1 MPIGSWFSL
10 RHGEYRMQP
19 DKRIISRENIEL
31 EIYKTFEQYIES
43 KNITIADFLNKLEL
57 DLLKGVSYRKIKF
70 SYESLMKLVLFQ
82 KLKGIKFHTKLTKY
96 LNRHPTEKFKL
107 GFKKTPDRRTIGF
120 FLHHILD
127 KETKELL
134 NFTAKKIEE
143 ISEKFDIILDMQI
156 PQPEKKETKITD
168 INRNFYYKKQ
178 QKTTE
183 VSRMFKKRFS
193 SVIDLNIH
201 RNAIYTK
208 NEFINLILH
217 MCFTQDFAENG
228 SKTSKLQRSK
238 TPDADTFLYHLK
250 NYKNIGQIQRMYQS
264 YFEMIWESA
273 KKANMFRKPVD
284 VAIDFTDWFFYGD
297 KNAPMVVEKK
307 PERGTTHCYRFATI
321 SIVEP
326 KQRFT
331 LLAIP
336 VGPLANK
343 ETIIRTLLNYASH
356 RVKIKRLYADRGFFD
371 SNSIEIFKRYQIKFL
386 MPCSANS
393 RIKRVLEVM
402 SAPKVITNYVM
413 KTSRFN
419 VVLVEDE
426 YGIKRAFATNIDFD
440 ENDVGLSK
448 RLFYLYSKRWGIETG
463 YRVKKHSFRAK
474 TTSKNYF
481 IRLFY
486 FLFSA
491 LLYNLW
497 ILASIIISLALF
509 GFVKDVRI
517 VKSKFFVSVLLTIDP
532 GG

>member
-1 MPIGSWFSL
+1 LAGNNNMTGSQRAISK
-10 RHGEYRMQP
+10 
-19 DKRIISRENIEL
+19 KRIVEG
-31 EIYKTFEQYIES
+31 IYKTFES
-43 KNITIADFLNKLEL
+43 FKNKKNITIIDILNKLEIN
-57 DLLKGVSYRKIKF
+57 SFFQFNYRSIKF
-70 SYESLMKLVLFQ
+70 SFESLVNLIVFQ
-82 KLKGIKFHTKLTKY
+82 KFKGIKFQTQLIRYLRRHRNELKL
-96 LNRHPTEKFKL
+96 L
-107 GFKKTPDRRTIGF
+107 GFENIPDQTTISYF
-120 FLHHILD
+120 INHILD

-134 NFTAKKIEE
+134 NFIVKKIEE
-143 ISEKFDIILDMQI
+143 ISDKFDIIKDIQI
-156 PQPEKKETKITD
+156 PKPILTKTIEK
-168 INRNFYYKKQ
+168 NRNFYYNKK

-183 VSRMFKKRFS
+183 VSRIFKKRFT
-193 SVIDLNIH
+193 SVIDLNLH
-201 RNAIYTK
+201 QNSIYTK
-208 NEFINLILH
+208 KDFIDLFLH
-217 MCFTQDFAENG
+217 MIFTGDYAESG
-228 SKTSKLQRSK
+228 SETLKQKRMK

-250 NYKNIGQIQRMYQS
+250 NFQNIGQIQRMYQT

-273 KKANMFRKPVD
+273 RKANMFRKPVD

-336 VGPLANK
+336 VGPFDKK
-343 ETIIRTLLNYASH
+343 ETIIRTLLNYASQ

-371 SNSIEIFKRYQIKFL
+371 SNSIEIFNRYQIKFII
-386 MPCSANS
+386 PCSANS
-393 RIKRVLEVM
+393 RIKRILEVM
-402 SAPKVITNYVM
+402 PAPKVITNYVM
-413 KTSRFN
+413 KISRFN

-426 YGIKRAFATNIDFD
+426 NGIKRAFATNIDFD

-463 YRVKKHSFRAK
+463 YRVKKHYFRAK

-509 GFVKDVRI
+509 GFIKDVRL
-517 VKSKFFVSVLLTIDP
+517 VKSKYFVSVLFTIDP

>member
-1 MPIGSWFSL
+1 MLVGSPL
-10 RHGEYRMQP
+10 AGNNRMLGS
-19 DKRIISRENIEL
+19 KRVISKKHIEL
-31 EIYKTFEQYIES
+31 EIYKTFEKIEN
-43 KNITIADFLNKLEL
+43 KNKIGIADFLNKFEIGPLI
-57 DLLKGVSYRKIKF
+57 SFNYRSVKY
-70 SYESLMKLVLFQ
+70 SYESLIKLIIFQ
-82 KLKGIKFHTKLTKY
+82 KLKGIKFQTQIVHYLKRHRDELKL
-96 LNRHPTEKFKL
+96 L
-107 GFKKTPDRRTIGF
+107 GFKETPDQTTISYF
-120 FLHHILD
+120 ISKKLD
-127 KETKELL
+127 NETKSLL
-134 NFTAKKIEE
+134 NFITKKIEE
-143 ISEKFDIILDMQI
+143 ISEKFDIIIDIQI
-156 PQPEKKETKITD
+156 PHIEKPEIKIQNENRNFFYKKKTKITE
-168 INRNFYYKKQ
+168 I
-178 QKTTE
+178 
-183 VSRMFKKRFS
+183 SRLFKKRFS

-201 RNAIYTK
+201 HNAIYTK
-208 NEFINLILH
+208 KDFIDLFLH
-217 MCFTQDFAENG
+217 MIFTGDYAENG
-228 SKTSKLQRSK
+228 SETLRQKRNK
-238 TPDADTFLYHLK
+238 TPNADTFLYHLK
-250 NYKNIGQIQRMYQS
+250 NYKNMEQIQRMYQT

-336 VGPLANK
+336 VGPFDRK
-343 ETIIRTLLNYASH
+343 ETIIRILLNYASQ
-356 RVKIKRLYADRGFFD
+356 RVKIKRIYADRGFFD
-371 SNSIEIFKRYQIKFL
+371 SNSIEIFNQYQKKFVI
-386 MPCSANS
+386 PCSANP
-393 RIKRVLEVM
+393 RIKRVLEVTP
-402 SAPKVITNYVM
+402 APKVITNYVM
-413 KTSRFN
+413 KTSMFN
-419 VVLVEDE
+419 VVIVEDE
-426 YGIKRAFATNIDFD
+426 NRIKRAFATNINFD

-517 VKSKFFVSVLLTIDP
+517 VKSKYFVSVLFTIDP

>member
-1 MPIGSWFSL
+1 MRSGKQ
-10 RHGEYRMQP
+10 H
-19 DKRIISRENIEL
+19 ISNKTIEL
-31 EIYKTFEQYIES
+31 EIYKTFGQV
-43 KNITIADFLNKLEL
+43 KNKKEITIVDFLSKLNLEEIFPS
-57 DLLKGVSYRKIKF
+57 SYRSIKF
-70 SYESLMKLVLFQ
+70 PYHSLLRLLIFQ
-82 KLKGIKFHTKLTKY
+82 KLKGIKFQTQLVRYLKRHRDEMKL
-96 LNRHPTEKFKL
+96 L
-107 GFKKTPDRRTIGF
+107 GFKEIPDQTTISYF
-120 FLHHILD
+120 INHILD
-127 KETKELL
+127 DETKELL

-143 ISEKFDIILDMQI
+143 ISEKFDIILDI
-156 PQPEKKETKITD
+156 HVLQPEKTERKIID
-168 INRNFYYKKQ
+168 KNRNFFYRKQ

-183 VSRMFKKRFS
+183 VSRMFKKRFT

-201 RNAIYTK
+201 HNAIYTK
-208 NEFINLILH
+208 KDFIDLILH
-217 MCFTQDFAENG
+217 MIFTDNYAECG
-228 SKTSKLQRSK
+228 SETLKKDRNK
-238 TPDADTFLYHLK
+238 TPNADTFLYHLK
-250 NYKNIGQIQRMYQS
+250 NYQNIGQIQRMYQT

-336 VGPLANK
+336 VGPLVRK
-343 ETIIRTLLNYASH
+343 ETIIRTLLNYASQ

-393 RIKRVLEVM
+393 RIKRVLEVLP
-402 SAPKVITNYVM
+402 APKVITNYVM
-413 KTSRFN
+413 KTSTFN

-426 YGIKRAFATNIDFD
+426 NGIKRAFATNIDFD
-440 ENDVGLSK
+440 ENDAGLSK
-448 RLFYLYSKRWGIETG
+448 RLFYLYSKRWGIETS

>member
-1 MPIGSWFSL
+1 MAGT
-10 RHGEYRMQP
+10 
-19 DKRIISRENIEL
+19 KRVISKKHIEK
-31 EIYKTFEQYIES
+31 EIYKTFEKIDN
-43 KNITIADFLNKLEL
+43 KKRICIADFLNKLEINSL
-57 DLLKGVSYRKIKF
+57 FLTNYRSIKF
-70 SYESLMKLVLFQ
+70 SYDSFIKLILLQ
-82 KLKGIKFHTKLTKY
+82 KIKKIKFQTQLIRYLKRHRDELKL
-96 LNRHPTEKFKL
+96 L
-107 GFKKTPDRRTIGF
+107 GFEEIPDQTTISYF
-120 FLHHILD
+120 MNHILSD
-127 KETKELL
+127 ETKELL
-134 NFTAKKIEE
+134 NFIINKIEE
-143 ISEKFDIILDMQI
+143 ISEKFDIIVDIQI
-156 PQPEKKETKITD
+156 PNIEKAKVKIQNK
-168 INRNFYYKKQ
+168 NRNFFYKKK

-183 VSRMFKKRFS
+183 ISRMFKKRFS
-193 SVIDLNIH
+193 SVIDLNLH
-201 RNAIYTK
+201 HNVIYSK
-208 NEFINLILH
+208 KDFIDLFLH
-217 MCFTQDFAENG
+217 MIFTGDYAENG
-228 SKTSKLQRSK
+228 SETLRQKRNRV
-238 TPDADTFLYHLK
+238 PNADTFLYHLK
-250 NYKNIGQIQRMYQS
+250 NYKNIGQIQRMYQT

-273 KKANMFRKPVD
+273 RKANMFRKPVD

-336 VGPLANK
+336 VGPFDRK
-343 ETIIRTLLNYASH
+343 ETIIRTLLTYASQ

-371 SNSIEIFKRYQIKFL
+371 SNSIEIFKRYHIKFII
-386 MPCSANS
+386 PCSANA

-402 SAPKVITNYVM
+402 PAPKVITNYVM
-413 KTSRFN
+413 KISRFN

-426 YGIKRAFATNIDFD
+426 NGIKRAFATNIDFD
-440 ENDVGLSK
+440 ENDARLSK

-509 GFVKDVRI
+509 GFVKDVRL
-517 VKSKFFVSVLLTIDP
+517 VKSKYFVSVLFAIDP

>member
-1 MPIGSWFSL
+1 MTGSQL
-10 RHGEYRMQP
+10 V
-19 DKRIISRENIEL
+19 ISKKNIEL
-31 EIYKTFEQYIES
+31 EIYNTFEKIEYKKKIS
-43 KNITIADFLNKLEL
+43 IADFLNRLAIH
-57 DLLKGVSYRKIKF
+57 SFFNINYRSIKY
-70 SYESLMKLVLFQ
+70 SYESLINLIIFQ
-82 KLKGIKFHTKLTKY
+82 KLKGIKFQTQIVRYLKRHRDELKL
-96 LNRHPTEKFKL
+96 L
-107 GFKKTPDRRTIGF
+107 GFKEIPDQTTISYF
-120 FLHHILD
+120 TKHILD
-127 KETKELL
+127 DDIQELIHFIA
-134 NFTAKKIEE
+134 NKIEE
-143 ISEKFDIILDMQI
+143 ISEKFDIILDNQI
-156 PQPEKKETKITD
+156 PRSEKPISDTSDK
-168 INRNFYYKKQ
+168 NRNFYYRKS

-183 VSRMFKKRFS
+183 ISRMFKKRFS

-201 RNAIYTK
+201 QNAIYSK
-208 NEFINLILH
+208 NDFIDLILH
-217 MCFTQDFAENG
+217 MIFTGDYAENG
-228 SKTSKLQRSK
+228 SETLKQKRNR
-238 TPDADTFLYHLK
+238 TPNADTFLYHLK
-250 NYKNIGQIQRMYQS
+250 NYKNIGQIQRMYQT

-273 KKANMFRKPVD
+273 KKANMFRRPVD

-297 KNAPMVVEKK
+297 RNAPMVVEKK

-336 VGPLANK
+336 VGPMNRK
-343 ETIIRTLLNYASH
+343 ETIIRTLLNYAAQ

-371 SNSIEIFKRYQIKFL
+371 SNSIEIFKRFQIKFII
-386 MPCSANS
+386 PCSANQ
-393 RIKRVLEVM
+393 RIKRILEIM
-402 SAPKVITNYVM
+402 PAPKVITNYVM
-413 KTSRFN
+413 INSRFN
-419 VVLVEDE
+419 VILVEDE
-426 YGIKRAFATNIDFD
+426 FGIKRAFATNIDFD

-509 GFVKDVRI
+509 GLVKDVRL
-517 VKSKFFVSVLLTIDP
+517 VKSKYFVSVLFAIDP

>member
-1 MPIGSWFSL
+1 MRSSK
-10 RHGEYRMQP
+10 QN
-19 DKRIISRENIEL
+19 ISKSYIEK
-31 EIYKTFEQYIES
+31 EIYNTFEIIEN
-43 KNITIADFLNKLEL
+43 KKKICIADFLNKLEINSL
-57 DLLKGVSYRKIKF
+57 VPINYRSIKF
-70 SYESLMKLVLFQ
+70 SCESLIKLIIFQ
-82 KLKGIKFHTKLTKY
+82 KLKGMKFQTQLIRYLKRHRNELKL
-96 LNRHPTEKFKL
+96 L
-107 GFKKTPDRRTIGF
+107 GLDEIPDQTTISYF
-120 FLHHILD
+120 INHILD
-127 KETKELL
+127 NETKELL
-134 NFTAKKIEE
+134 NYTTKKIEE
-143 ISEKFDIILDMQI
+143 ISEKFDIILDIQI
-156 PQPEKKETKITD
+156 PQSEKPKTQD
-168 INRNFYYKKQ
+168 RNRNFYYKKN

-201 RNAIYTK
+201 HNAIYTK
-208 NEFINLILH
+208 KDFIDLILH
-217 MCFTQDFAENG
+217 MIWTGDYAESG
-228 SKTSKLQRSK
+228 SETLKQKRNK

-250 NYKNIGQIQRMYQS
+250 NYQNIGQIQRMYQT

-273 KKANMFRKPVD
+273 RKANMFRKPVD

-336 VGPLANK
+336 VGPFDRK
-343 ETIIRTLLNYASH
+343 ETIIRTLLNYASK

-371 SNSIEIFKRYQIKFL
+371 SNSIEIFKRFNIKFI

-402 SAPKVITNYVM
+402 PAPKVITNYVM
-413 KTSRFN
+413 KNSRFN

>member
-1 MPIGSWFSL
+1 MPPSNSST
-10 RHGEYRMQP
+10 
-19 DKRIISRENIEL
+19 SRRNIEL
-31 EIYKTFEQYIES
+31 EVYKAFEQVKEN
-43 KNITIADFLNKLEL
+43 KNISIADY
-57 DLLKGVSYRKIKF
+57 LKIFNASIFGEKKYRKIKF
-70 SYESLMKLVLFQ
+70 SYESLIKLVLFQ
-82 KLKGIKFHTKLTKY
+82 KLKGIKFQTQLVRYLKRHRDELKL
-96 LNRHPTEKFKL
+96 L
-107 GFKKTPDRRTIGF
+107 GLEEIPDQTTISYF
-120 FLHHILD
+120 INHILD
-127 KETKELL
+127 NETKEPL
-134 NFTAKKIEE
+134 NFTAKRIEE
-143 ISEKFDIILDMQI
+143 ISEKFDIILDIQI
-156 PQPEKKETKITD
+156 PRPEKTETKMPD
-168 INRNFYYKKQ
+168 KNRNFYYKKN
-178 QKTTE
+178 QKTAE
-183 VSRMFKKRFS
+183 VSRMFKKRFT

-201 RNAIYTK
+201 HNAIYTK
-208 NEFINLILH
+208 KDFIDLILH
-217 MCFTQDFAENG
+217 MIFTSNYAECG
-228 SKTSKLQRSK
+228 SETLKKDREK

-250 NYKNIGQIQRMYQS
+250 NYKNIGQIQRMFQS

-336 VGPLANK
+336 VGPFDRK
-343 ETIIRTLLNYASH
+343 ETIIRTLLNYASQ

-402 SAPKVITNYVM
+402 PAPKVITNYVM
-413 KTSRFN
+413 KTSMFN

-440 ENDVGLSK
+440 ENDAGLSK